1 MKGKEVQFL
10 EKNAIVKFAGDH
22 YDEND
27 VSFKFGEKKLH
38 EMESHEPL
46 LTVAR
51 PVEKDMV
58 MQSGFKLEPDD
69 DKSERRGNSFA
80 MTANVVKKFEDSGS
94 FPRQARGMG
103 RIIGL

>member
-1 MKGKEVQFL
+1 MEKAVQFL
-10 EKNAIVKFAGDH
+10 EFDAIVKFGGD
-22 YDEND
+22 YYGEND

-38 EMESHEPL
+38 VIGSHGPL
-46 LTVAR
+46 PTVVR

-58 MQSGFKLEPDD
+58 MQAGFKLEPDK

-80 MTANVVKKFEDSGS
+80 TTANVVKKFEDSGS
-94 FPRQARGMG
+94 FPWQARGMG